1 MLHVRTYPKM
11 CVDTGV
17 SGCSSQV
24 LVFPVRY
31 VLVCASIAVLL
42 GQTKVNDVD
51 QVALLAQ
58 PHQKVVWFHV
68 SVDKVL
74 RVDVF
79 DSADLWVV

>member
-1 MLHVRTYPKM
+1 M

-31 VLVCASIAVLL
+31 VLVCASISVLL

-58 PHQKVVWFHV
+58 AHQEVVWFHV

-79 DSADLWVV
+79 DSADLWVI